1 MNRKSGER
9 ASLFRGQS
17 GTRAHGPCSGLGL
30 YPQRTP
36 EALVLRPDAASLPIP
51 AREAGCCW
59 GWPAP
64 CGSLGSSAK
73 ANMFHLVQ
81 RCCSHI
87 PLKLQKL
94 TLHRL
99 LQYGRN
105 KTICSSPLSLPL
117 QRVLSQPLRSQL
129 LTKASACVTK
139 AQGFHCSLRCLKKKK
154 PKEPEPQL
162 GLLHHD
168 MKSLKDSPK
177 PAFYLGLAG
186 LIPFVSVPLIMAI
199 QQTYYTELAFAQIT
213 YGATIVSF
221 LGGVRW
227 GFAVPE
233 NSSANPDWMN
243 LGNSIVPPLL
253 AWFAILFKD
262 DLTQAAIMVII
273 GLGVALH
280 YDLAV
285 LPTYPS
291 WFKALRVLLTVVAV
305 FSLVATLGLMD
316 VYPEKQLRNSE
327 SKSK

>member
-1 MNRKSGER
+1 M
-9 ASLFRGQS
+9 
-17 GTRAHGPCSGLGL
+17 
-30 YPQRTP
+30 
-36 EALVLRPDAASLPIP
+36 LRPSPSP
-51 AREAGCCW
+51 APEAGCCCP
-59 GWPAP
+59 WPR
-64 CGSLGSSAK
+64 SLRFPGAGPAK

-99 LQYGRN
+99 QQYGRN
-105 KTICSSPLSLPL
+105 KTIYSSPLGPPL
-117 QRVLSQPLRSQL
+117 QRVLSRPSRPQL
-129 LTKASACVTK
+129 FSLASACGTK

-154 PKEPEPQL
+154 PKDPEPQQ
-162 GLLHHD
+162 GLLRHD
-168 MKSLKDSPK
+168 MRSLKDSPK
-177 PAFYLGLAG
+177 PASYLVLAG

-199 QQTYYTELAFAQIT
+199 QQTYYPELAFAQMT

-227 GFAVPE
+227 GFALPE
-233 NSSANPDWMN
+233 NSPAPPDWMN
-243 LGNSIVPPLL
+243 LGSSIVPPLL
-253 AWFAILFKD
+253 AWYAILFKE

-280 YDLAV
+280 YDLAF

-291 WFKALRVLLTVVAV
+291 WFKALRALLTVVAV
-305 FSLVATLGLMD
+305 FSLVATLVLMD
-316 VYPEKQLRNSE
+316 VFPEKQLSNSA

>member
-1 MNRKSGER
+1 
-9 ASLFRGQS
+9 
-17 GTRAHGPCSGLGL
+17 
-30 YPQRTP
+30 
-36 EALVLRPDAASLPIP
+36 
-51 AREAGCCW
+51 
-59 GWPAP
+59 
-64 CGSLGSSAK
+64 
-73 ANMFHLVQ
+73 MFHLVQ

-105 KTICSSPLSLPL
+105 KTICSSPPSLPL
-117 QRVLSQPLRSQL
+117 QRVLSRPSRSQFL
-129 LTKASACVTK
+129 SQASACVTK
-139 AQGFHCSLRCLKKKK
+139 AQEFHCSLRCLKKKK
-154 PKEPEPQL
+154 PQEPEPQQL
-162 GLLHHD
+162 GLLRHD
-168 MKSLKDSPK
+168 MRSLKDSPK
-177 PAFYLGLAG
+177 PAVYLGLAG
-186 LIPFVSVPLIMAI
+186 LIPFVSVPVIMAI
-199 QQTYYTELAFAQIT
+199 QQTYYPELAFAQMT

-227 GFAVPE
+227 GFALPE
-233 NSSANPDWMN
+233 NSPAKPDWMN

-291 WFKALRVLLTVVAV
+291 WFKALRVLLTVVAI
-305 FSLVATLGLMD
+305 FSLVVTLGLMD
-316 VYPEKQLRNSE
+316 VYPEKQLSNSA

>member
-1 MNRKSGER
+1 
-9 ASLFRGQS
+9 
-17 GTRAHGPCSGLGL
+17 
-30 YPQRTP
+30 
-36 EALVLRPDAASLPIP
+36 
-51 AREAGCCW
+51 
-59 GWPAP
+59 
-64 CGSLGSSAK
+64 
-73 ANMFHLVQ
+73 MFHLVQ

-94 TLHRL
+94 TLHRQ

-105 KTICSSPLSLPL
+105 KTICSSPLSIPL
-117 QRVLSQPLRSQL
+117 QRVLSRPLRSQL

-154 PKEPEPQL
+154 PEEPEPQL
-162 GLLHHD
+162 GLLRHD
-168 MKSLKDSPK
+168 MRSLKDSPK

-199 QQTYYTELAFAQIT
+199 QQTYYAELAFAQIT

-227 GFAVPE
+227 GFALPE
-233 NSSANPDWMN
+233 NSPGNPDWMN

-291 WFKALRVLLTVVAV
+291 WFKALRVLLTMVAV

-316 VYPEKQLRNSE
+316 VYPEKQLRNSA